1 MSKLPR
7 VILVGRPNVGKST
20 LFNRLA
26 DNIKSLTYDYAGVT
40 RDFLTDTVC
49 WQDTCMELVD
59 SGGISI
65 RPFEDP
71 LQERVR
77 QVSLALVESADLIVF
92 VCDAQV
98 GVTVDD
104 LALSQ
109 FLRKL
114 SIPLLL
120 VLNKSDT
127 QALDEEQYTFMKLG
141 FGNIFSISAL
151 HGKGIAD
158 LLQAMVDNAKI
169 RVQRVA
175 QEPVYRVVLL
185 GKPNVGKSSLMNL
198 LLKSERSI
206 VSDIPGTTRE
216 AISENVNFFKETLQ
230 LTDTPGIRRKRSIDE
245 PLEELMVKSA
255 FRAVKHADI
264 ILLMVDGTEGDLS
277 NQELKL
283 AFYAF
288 QDQHKALILLI
299 NKEDIVE
306 DVNRI
311 DLESEIE
318 YYHHF
323 LKKIPRL
330 NISCKTGQNI
340 NRIFPLIKEVWQRH
354 SQTFDD
360 VELSLLLKSALEKK
374 PLYHNGVLL
383 KLHSVKQVKSDPIT
397 IVLKVNKPDW
407 FGESQL
413 GFLENVLRQHYDLV
427 GVPIQFVVRTK

>member
-40 RDFLTDTVC
+40 RDFVTDTVC
-49 WQDTCMELVD
+49 WQNTCMELVD
-59 SGGISI
+59 SGGIST
-65 RPFEDP
+65 RAFEDP

-77 QVSLALVESADLIVF
+77 QVSLALVESADLIIF
-92 VCDAQV
+92 VCDAQS
-98 GVTVDD
+98 GVTTDD
-104 LALSQ
+104 LALAQ
-109 FLRKL
+109 LLRKL
-114 SIPLLL
+114 SIPILL

-141 FGNIFSISAL
+141 FGDIFSISAL

-169 RVQRVA
+169 RVGRVEE
-175 QEPVYRVVLL
+175 EPAYRVVLL

-255 FRAVKHADI
+255 FRAVKNTDI
-264 ILLMVDGTEGDLS
+264 VLLMIDGTEGVIS

-288 QDQHKALILLI
+288 EDQHKALILLI

-306 DVNRI
+306 DLNRI

-330 NISCKTGQNI
+330 HISCKTGQNI
-340 NRIFPLIKEVWQRH
+340 TRVLPLIKEVWNRH
-354 SQTFDD
+354 NQTFND

-374 PLYHNGVLL
+374 PLYHNTVPL
-383 KLHSVKQVKSDPIT
+383 KLHSVKQVKTAHIT

-413 GFLENVLRQHYDLV
+413 AFFENVLRQHYDLI
-427 GVPIQFVVRTK
+427 GAPIQFVVRTK